1 MKAALV
7 DVTTGD
13 LVSDR
18 HRFDTPRPASPAAMT
33 ATLQELV
40 GSFDYSGPIGVGFPA
55 VVEDGMVSTANNIS
69 RTWIGRNARS
79 EFSAALGQDITLMND
94 ADAAAVAE
102 AQFGAAR
109 GVGGLVLMVT
119 FGTGIGSGM
128 LVDGQLVPNLEL
140 GVLELE
146 GHTKGETFFSAK
158 ARKEEGLSWEEW
170 GDRANRFLLH
180 VTRVFSPKLLVIG
193 GGVVKRWELFEERF
207 DPALPI
213 ELAAIRNNAGIV
225 GAAVSSKG

>member
-18 HRFDTPRPASPAAMT
+18 HRLDTPRPASPEAMT
-33 ATLQELV
+33 ATLLELV
-40 GSFDYSGPIGVGFPA
+40 GRFDYSGPIGVGFPA
-55 VVEDGMVSTANNIS
+55 VVEAGTVSTANNIS
-69 RTWIGRNARS
+69 QTWVGRNARR
-79 EFSAALGQDITLMND
+79 EFSAALGQDIMLMND

-140 GVLELE
+140 GMLELE
-146 GHTKGETFFSAK
+146 GHTRSEVYFAAK
-158 ARKEEGLSWEEW
+158 AMKDEGLTWEEW
-170 GDRANRFLLH
+170 GDRANRFLMH
-180 VTRVFSPKLLVIG
+180 VATVFSPKLLVIG
-193 GGVVKRWELFEERF
+193 GGVVKRWELFNERF